1 MTDLEN
7 KFLRA
12 AHHESGH
19 LVVAAANGLE
29 LRKEGLIIDASGEGL
44 ACYNKDPKGS
54 DVLRSRIIIASYAG
68 FRAEERFCEAHSLP
82 DPTLGIIDTLD
93 WREAR
98 ALLNEIS
105 CENLFRG
112 SVPSTRIELENQST
126 QLVDQHYAAIT
137 ALASVVLSKEW
148 EPLPVLKSGAN
159 WSHEK
164 VAKCVRGN
172 EVIAVLA
179 LHGISASLALD

>member
-1 MTDLEN
+1 MVLLN
-7 KFLRA
+7 LP
-12 AHHESGH
+12 
-19 LVVAAANGLE
+19 
-29 LRKEGLIIDASGEGL
+29 LINPGRIFVSGL

-68 FRAEERFCEAHSLP
+68 FKAEERFCEAHSLP

-93 WREAR
+93 WREVR
-98 ALLNEIS
+98 ALLSEIS
-105 CENLFRG
+105 RENLFRG
-112 SVPSTRIELENQST
+112 SVPSTTIELENQST

-148 EPLPVLKSGAN
+148 EPLSVLKSGAN

-164 VAKCVRGN
+164 FAKCFRPQG
-172 EVIAVLA
+172 
-179 LHGISASLALD
+179 SAKSGHVGSAENRA